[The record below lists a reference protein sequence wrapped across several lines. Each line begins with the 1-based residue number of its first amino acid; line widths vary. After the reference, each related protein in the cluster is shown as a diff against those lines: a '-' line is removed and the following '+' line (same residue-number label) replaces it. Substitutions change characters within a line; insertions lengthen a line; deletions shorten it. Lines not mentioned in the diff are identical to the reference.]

1 MKIYSRMHIPRVPK
15 VLIHRRFLTNHPTKT
30 EGGFSNEN
38 LGYDSNLPYFTDSLH
53 DYWIRILLIR
63 HAESLGNQDMNLL
76 KSKADHAIPLSERGL
91 QQAREIGLRLKEFLK
106 EQKAIEEQNESK
118 KSKKSSRMP
127 KHLRLWTS
135 PYRRARETADEIMAV
150 AGEYIT
156 DRREHILLGEQQI
169 LEINHSFLFQAK
181 VIGERK

>member
-76 KSKADHAIPLSERGL
+76 KSKADHAIPLSER
-91 QQAREIGLRLKEFLK
+91 
-106 EQKAIEEQNESK
+106 
-118 KSKKSSRMP
+118 
-127 KHLRLWTS
+127 
-135 PYRRARETADEIMAV
+135 V
-150 AGEYIT
+150 
-156 DRREHILLGEQQI
+156 
-169 LEINHSFLFQAK
+169 
-181 VIGERK
+181 